1 MIEVFQDISKYYA
14 ANIDENVLTVGK
26 IIFEDE
32 VYSFTSDKALSPYNL
47 VGQCTD
53 TTRMVHL
60 IGEIHPRMALKKIL
74 EVEVASCLY
83 LNENYESGEIEVRS
97 IHKGIGRS
105 IYIRGECPLITWN
118 AKYKDH
124 LCFDVID
131 VQHMFTE
138 GRLKNRFIAMLAES
152 LHESELFS
160 PLLNLNASEFYDTEE
175 LLHNPRVRG

>member
-1 MIEVFQDISKYYA
+1 MIDVFQDISKYYA
-14 ANIDENVLTVGK
+14 ANIYENVLTVGK
-26 IIFEDE
+26 IIFNDG
-32 VYSFTSDKALSPYNL
+32 VYSFAPDKAQGLYDL
-47 VGQCTD
+47 VGQSTD

-74 EVEVASCLY
+74 EVEVTSCLY

-105 IYIRGECPLITWN
+105 IYIRGECPLIRWN
-118 AKYKDH
+118 AKYKEH
-124 LCFDVID
+124 LYFDVID

-138 GRLKNRFIAMLAES
+138 VRLKNRFIAMLAEG
-152 LHESELFS
+152 LHESEMFS

-175 LLHNPRVRG
+175 QLHNPRLRG